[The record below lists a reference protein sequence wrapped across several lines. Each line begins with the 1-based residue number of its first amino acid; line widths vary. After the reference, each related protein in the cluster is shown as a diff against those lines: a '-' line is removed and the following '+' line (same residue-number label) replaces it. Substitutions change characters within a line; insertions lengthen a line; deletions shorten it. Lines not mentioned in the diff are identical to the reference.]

1 MSKDRYRPRD
11 PLWADIKRDRDN
23 TISLPLAFLIAALLE
38 LGIFAAIFFVDWT
51 HEFGIQEPPP
61 MTVQLVEPE
70 PPKEIPKPE
79 PPKPPEPPPPEQK
92 KPEPPKPIPKPEPKP
107 IPKIEPPKVEIKPEP
122 KPEPK
127 IVIPEPEKA
136 PEPPPPEPRPEPKP
150 EPKVEPPPPAPEP
163 VKEEPK
169 VEPKVEPKEQV
180 APPRQVRNAK
190 PIRKVAAA
198 YPRSALKEGTMGKVK
213 ARLTV
218 GVNGD
223 VIDVEILESAP
234 PGVFDDAVTKAVK
247 QYKFEGDGTQYFV
260 DQEVI
265 FKLEN

>member
-1 MSKDRYRPRD
+1 MSKDRYHPRD
-11 PLWADIKRDRDN
+11 PLWADIKRDREN

-38 LGIFAAIFFVDWT
+38 LGIFAAIFFVDWNDD
-51 HEFGIQEPPP
+51 FGIQEPAP
-61 MTVQLVEPE
+61 MVVQLVEPE
-70 PPKEIPKPE
+70 PPKPE
-79 PPKPPEPPPPEQK
+79 PPKPLEPPPPEEK
-92 KPEPPKPIPKPEPKP
+92 KPEPPKPIPKPEP
-107 IPKIEPPKVEIKPEP
+107 IPKVEPPKVEPKVEP
-122 KPEPK
+122 IPEPK
-127 IVIPEPEKA
+127 IVIPEPEPEKK
-136 PEPPPPEPRPEPKP
+136 PEPPPPEPTP
-150 EPKVEPPPPAPEP
+150 EPPPPEPPPPTPEP

-169 VEPKVEPKEQV
+169 AEPKVEQKEQV
-180 APPRQVRNAK
+180 APPKQVRNAK

-234 PGVFDDAVTKAVK
+234 PGVFDDTVTKAVK
-247 QYKFEGDGTQYFV
+247 QYKFDGDGTQYFV
-260 DQEVI
+260 DQEVV